1 MFNVINKQ
9 KCLNNC
15 LTTLNKYCIIDTVRG
30 QRRFALGR
38 KGGKQAVRKEEY
50 MTDKQFNYIHELEL
64 IIISLAPTKE
74 EAERLLKEA
83 KEKALRVS
91 E

>member
-1 MFNVINKQ
+1 
-9 KCLNNC
+9 
-15 LTTLNKYCIIDTVRG
+15 
-30 QRRFALGR
+30 
-38 KGGKQAVRKEEY
+38 

-64 IIISLAPTKE
+64 VIITLAPTKE

-83 KEKALRVS
+83 KEKALRSS